1 MQILVPVK
9 KREVVQTGTV
19 SDVFQLVY
27 RCDIKS
33 KEEIQL
39 EIKQAT

>member
-1 MQILVPVK
+1 MHILVPVK

-19 SDVFQLVY
+19 SDVYQVVY
-27 RCDIKS
+27 RCNIKS
-33 KEEIQL
+33 KYEIRL